1 MSRKQPEES
10 YVVSVAG
17 DEVRCTRPNGSV
29 QAVSLQR
36 LRDVHVETN
45 DSGPWGVDVWF
56 VLRDDLDQQ
65 CAFPLGATG
74 EGVVLDR
81 LHQLPGFQLDGM
93 NSTANAR
100 FLCWQREA

>member
-1 MSRKQPEES
+1 MPRKQPEEH
-10 YVVSVAG
+10 YIVTVA
-17 DEVRCTRPNGSV
+17 DDAVRCTLPNGKV
-29 QAVSLQR
+29 EAVSLTR
-36 LRDVHVETN
+36 LRDVYVETN
-45 DSGPWGVDVWF
+45 DSGPWGIDVWF

-74 EGVVLDR
+74 ETAALDR

-100 FLCWQREA
+100 FLCWRREA